1 MDNYNFGGSIQIK
14 DGTTYNTNDYDLQT
28 NGIYLYPSESGV
40 VSTTFNSGSSDINL
54 TGGQFEIN
62 DNSNRV
68 NLITDLI
75 SNTIT
80 LDNAGFRGS
89 RYVKEEFG
97 HIISLGT
104 PCGSYQFGDYVDR
117 IRKLEIKQGNCC
129 QNDPTQLRNNFETI
143 IFPHRKRSHR

>member
-1 MDNYNFGGSIQIK
+1 MIIA
-14 DGTTYNTNDYDLQT
+14 
-28 NGIYLYPSESGV
+28 I
-40 VSTTFNSGSSDINL
+40 
-54 TGGQFEIN
+54 
-62 DNSNRV
+62 

-104 PCGSYQFGDYVDR
+104 PWYYQFMLTES
-117 IRKLEIKQGNCC
+117 KLKIKQGNCC
-129 QNDPTQLRNNFETI
+129 QNDPTHLRNNFG
-143 IFPHRKRSHR
+143 KRES